1 MMTCVDRRWPAW
13 LGKTF
18 SWNDF
23 KCVYMSRWCLHVCHG
38 ADMQFL
44 QFLHEEGNGFVQLSL
59 RKATKNHQSS
69 NAKVR
74 ACNRKR
80 RKHQAATSATP
91 QTHTGV
97 ERTFSSFDILR
108 CWECDHDWWW
118 NKSSLLYIYI
128 IIYIYMIEVVWWSE
142 SPPSPS
148 PILLSP
154 PPSPSASPETNQR
167 DSEPCVRI
175 IMQSAYILSTC
186 AYIFYWPLQ
195 CTMTSWW
202 RTMKVTTRMYDLV

>member
-1 MMTCVDRRWPAW
+1 MMTRVDRFWPAW

-59 RKATKNHQSS
+59 TRATKNHQSS

-74 ACNRKR
+74 ACNRN
-80 RKHQAATSATP
+80 ATSATP
-91 QTHTGV
+91 QTHTEV
-97 ERTFSSFDILR
+97 ERTFSSFDIWR

-118 NKSSLLYIYI
+118 NKSSLLYYSHTSIWSKLYDGLNLHLLLLQFFSLHLQVLQHLLKQI
-128 IIYIYMIEVVWWSE
+128 SETRSHVSE
-142 SPPSPS
+142 S
-148 PILLSP
+148 
-154 PPSPSASPETNQR
+154 
-167 DSEPCVRI
+167 
-175 IMQSAYILSTC
+175 
-186 AYIFYWPLQ
+186 
-195 CTMTSWW
+195 
-202 RTMKVTTRMYDLV
+202 